1 MANAYRCNNRIVD
14 FEYTPEQ
21 IQLRR
26 EVRDFA
32 AAEIAPHVM
41 EWDEAQTF
49 PLEVIKKLGRLG
61 YMGAIFPEKYG
72 GAELGYV
79 EYAIIIE
86 ELSRVDG
93 SVGIIVA
100 AHTSLCSNHI
110 YKAGSE
116 EQKQKYL
123 PKLASGEWIG
133 CWSLTE
139 SEAGSDA
146 AGTRTTAVRNGDQW
160 VINGAKSFTTNA
172 HYADVCVGM
181 AVTNRTAAQHGISA
195 FILEK
200 GTPGFRA
207 GKKENKL
214 GLRASATGDVIFTD
228 CRVSE
233 SQLVG
238 KQDEGFVDSLRI
250 LDGGRISIAALSIG
264 MAQGAYDAALK
275 YSKVRKQFGRPISEF
290 QAIQH
295 KLVDMATKIDASRLL
310 TYRAAT
316 LLDKGKRVTR
326 ESAMAKLFSSESA
339 VWIANEAVQIH
350 GGYGFIKDYP
360 VEKFY
365 RDVKLCTIGEGTSEI
380 QRLVIARQLLKD

>member
-1 MANAYRCNNRIVD
+1 VD
-14 FEYTPEQ
+14 FDYTPEQ

-26 EVRDFA
+26 EVREFA

-41 EWDEAQTF
+41 EWDESQTF
-49 PLEVIKKLGRLG
+49 PLAVIKKLGQLG
-61 YMGAIFPEKYG
+61 YMGIIFPEEYG
-72 GAELGYV
+72 GAGLGYV
-79 EYAIIIE
+79 EYSIVIE

-93 SVGIIVA
+93 SIGIILA

-110 YKAGSE
+110 AKAGSE
-116 EQKQKYL
+116 EQKRKYL
-123 PKLASGEWIG
+123 TKLTTGEWLG

-139 SEAGSDA
+139 PEAGSDA
-146 AGTRTTAVRNGDQW
+146 AGTRSTAVREGDDWILNGS
-160 VINGAKSFTTNA
+160 KTFTTNA

-181 AVTNRTAAQHGISA
+181 AITDRIAARHGISA

-200 GTPGFRA
+200 DTPGFRA

-214 GLRASATGDVIFTD
+214 GLRASATGEVIFSN
-228 CRVSE
+228 CRLPA
-233 SQLVG
+233 SQLLG
-238 KQDEGFVDSLRI
+238 KPGEGFVDSLRI
-250 LDGGRISIAALSIG
+250 LDGGRVSIAALSIG

-275 YSKVRKQFGRPISEF
+275 YAKMRRQFGRPISEF

-310 TYRAAT
+310 TYRAAKMI
-316 LLDKGKRVTR
+316 DAGKRVTR
-326 ESAMAKLFSSESA
+326 ESAMAKLFASEAA
-339 VWIANEAVQIH
+339 VEIANEAVQIH

>member
-1 MANAYRCNNRIVD
+1 MD
-14 FEYTPEQ
+14 FEYTPEHV
-21 IQLRR
+21 QLRR
-26 EVRDFA
+26 EVREFA
-32 AAEIAPHVM
+32 RVEIAPHVM
-41 EWDEAQTF
+41 EWDESQTF
-49 PLEVIKKLGRLG
+49 PLEVIKKLGQLG
-61 YMGAIFPEKYG
+61 YMGAIFPEEYG
-72 GAELGYV
+72 GAGLGYL
-79 EYAIIIE
+79 EYSIIIE

-110 YKAGSE
+110 YKAGTE
-116 EQKQKYL
+116 EQKRKYL

-139 SEAGSDA
+139 PEAGSDA
-146 AGTRTTAVRNGDQW
+146 AGTRSTAVREGDDWIVNGS
-160 VINGAKSFTTNA
+160 KTFTTNA

-181 AVTNRTAAQHGISA
+181 AVTDRAAAQHGVSA
-195 FILEK
+195 FIFEK
-200 GTPGFRA
+200 DTPGFRA

-214 GLRASATGDVIFTD
+214 GLRASATGEVIFSN
-228 CRVSE
+228 CRLPQ
-233 SQLVG
+233 SQMLG
-238 KQDEGFVDSLRI
+238 KLNDGFVDSLRI
-250 LDGGRISIAALSIG
+250 LDGGRVSISALSIG

-275 YSKVRKQFGRPISEF
+275 YAKLRKQFGRPISEF

-310 TYRAAT
+310 TYKAAT
-316 LLDKGKRVTR
+316 MLDAGKRVTK
-326 ESAMAKLFSSESA
+326 ESAMAKLFSSEAA
-339 VWIANEAVQIH
+339 VWIANEAVQIF